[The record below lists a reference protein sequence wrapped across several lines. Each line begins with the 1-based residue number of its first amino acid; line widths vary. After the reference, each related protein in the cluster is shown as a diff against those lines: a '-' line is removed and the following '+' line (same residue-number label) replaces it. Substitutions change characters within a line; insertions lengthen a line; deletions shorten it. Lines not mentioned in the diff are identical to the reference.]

1 MPRFAST
8 AVLFASLLG
17 LTGCQGNSVDAPAN
31 TATESPRS
39 NTGLHP
45 APGVASPSTGGD
57 AATAGEVVGDASPDG
72 SVEGASTGS
81 AGTVSSDPG
90 DSTTGAAAENLPKS
104 TLPTTPAVTAA
115 DAGAPTTA
123 SPSAEEAGYVQATP
137 AGTPAELPQSRTFRP
152 EGAEQAL
159 RITYDDLDLLKWL
172 QMDPVTPDCVEKMP
186 EWLRGLNGKKVRL
199 RGFMKPHEI
208 STGFRRFIFVKD
220 TGLCCFGP
228 AGKIYDLIQV
238 TLLKGTTTDYIE
250 LTPFDVIGTFRI
262 EVAALDDTQ
271 EVYELFHID
280 DARIVRK

>member
-1 MPRFAST
+1 MPRFSRLLLLLAGLWGVIGCQPQGSSSGSPSLSTPSGAGSAAVQSVAEKVATPAAVGESGGGAGVSDGASST
-8 AVLFASLLG
+8 ATALPADPGSAAVASD
-17 LTGCQGNSVDAPAN
+17 TTKPAG
-31 TATESPRS
+31 TSPDSPPPTVPTRPESP
-39 NTGLHP
+39 
-45 APGVASPSTGGD
+45 AAS
-57 AATAGEVVGDASPDG
+57 A
-72 SVEGASTGS
+72 
-81 AGTVSSDPG
+81 
-90 DSTTGAAAENLPKS
+90 
-104 TLPTTPAVTAA
+104 
-115 DAGAPTTA
+115 
-123 SPSAEEAGYVQATP
+123 SAEEAGYVQAAAP
-137 AGTPAELPQSRTFRP
+137 GTPAELPQNRTFRP

-262 EVAALDDTQ
+262 QVVALDDTQ

-280 DARIVRK
+280 DAKIVRK

>member
-1 MPRFAST
+1 MLRFT
-8 AVLFASLLG
+8 PLVLLLAGVGG
-17 LTGCQGNSVDAPAN
+17 LIGCQPQGVSSGPASVSTPSDSAN
-31 TATESPRS
+31 AESAASPVAVGESAVKTAGSDGASPTIRESPAEPVS
-39 NTGLHP
+39 TVVAAEAKIP
-45 APGVASPSTGGD
+45 AGTPSDSLPTSPST
-57 AATAGEVVGDASPDG
+57 
-72 SVEGASTGS
+72 
-81 AGTVSSDPG
+81 
-90 DSTTGAAAENLPKS
+90 
-104 TLPTTPAVTAA
+104 
-115 DAGAPTTA
+115 APTPIPAT
-123 SPSAEEAGYVQATP
+123 SPTSARSSSAEEAGYVDAAAP
-137 AGTPAELPQSRTFRP
+137 GAPAELPQKRTFRT

-172 QMDPVTPDCVEKMP
+172 QMDPVSPDCVEKMP

-238 TLLKGTTTDYIE
+238 TLQKGTTTDYIE

-280 DARIVRK
+280 DAKIVRK

>member
-17 LTGCQGNSVDAPAN
+17 LTGCQGNSVDAPAISS
-31 TATESPRS
+31 TESPPADSES
-39 NTGLHP
+39 NPATGATSSSAGPGAPESRRPGEAETP
-45 APGVASPSTGGD
+45 AGTVDGASSGSSEAVVSDPRGSASGD
-57 AATAGEVVGDASPDG
+57 AAGTSSSATERPAEAVAAVEAGP
-72 SVEGASTGS
+72 
-81 AGTVSSDPG
+81 
-90 DSTTGAAAENLPKS
+90 
-104 TLPTTPAVTAA
+104 
-115 DAGAPTTA
+115 PTTA
-123 SPSAEEAGYVQATP
+123 SSSAEEAGYVQATP
-137 AGTPAELPQSRTFRP
+137 AGAPAELPQSRTFRP

>member
-1 MPRFAST
+1 MPRFSRLLLLLAGLWGVIGCQPQGSSSGAPSLSTPSGVGSAAVQSVAEKVANPADVGETGSGTGVSDGASSNATALPADAGST
-8 AVLFASLLG
+8 ADASD
-17 LTGCQGNSVDAPAN
+17 TTKPAG
-31 TATESPRS
+31 TPPDSPPPTVPTRTESP
-39 NTGLHP
+39 
-45 APGVASPSTGGD
+45 AAS
-57 AATAGEVVGDASPDG
+57 A
-72 SVEGASTGS
+72 
-81 AGTVSSDPG
+81 
-90 DSTTGAAAENLPKS
+90 
-104 TLPTTPAVTAA
+104 
-115 DAGAPTTA
+115 
-123 SPSAEEAGYVQATP
+123 SAEEAGYVQTAAP
-137 AGTPAELPQSRTFRP
+137 GTPSELPQNRTFRP

-250 LTPFDVIGTFRI
+250 LTPFDVIGTLRI

-280 DARIVRK
+280 DAKIVRK

>member
-1 MPRFAST
+1 MLRLPPLVLLIAGVWGLVGCQPQGSSSGSANSSPSSQRGSSTIEIVGPNPADPAAGGESAVKTGAIDGATT
-8 AVLFASLLG
+8 AVTELPIDPVATASS
-17 LTGCQGNSVDAPAN
+17 TGETKPAG
-31 TATESPRS
+31 TSPESES
-39 NTGLHP
+39 
-45 APGVASPSTGGD
+45 ASPPTSPVP
-57 AATAGEVVGDASPDG
+57 AASKTS
-72 SVEGASTGS
+72 
-81 AGTVSSDPG
+81 
-90 DSTTGAAAENLPKS
+90 
-104 TLPTTPAVTAA
+104 
-115 DAGAPTTA
+115 
-123 SPSAEEAGYVQATP
+123 SAEEAGYVQAAVP
-137 AGTPAELPQSRTFRP
+137 GTPAELPQNRAFRP
-152 EGAEQAL
+152 EGPEQAL

-172 QMDPVTPDCVEKMP
+172 QMDPVTPDCVRHMP
-186 EWLRGLNGKKVRL
+186 EWMRELNGKKVRL

-280 DARIVRK
+280 DAKIVRK

>member
-1 MPRFAST
+1 MPRIT
-8 AVLFASLLG
+8 RQLLLIAG
-17 LTGCQGNSVDAPAN
+17 LWGVIGCQPQGSSSDAPIS
-31 TATESPRS
+31 T
-39 NTGLHP
+39 
-45 APGVASPSTGGD
+45 PGVAGSSAAQSVAEKVAAPAAVGESVGGTG
-57 AATAGEVVGDASPDG
+57 VS
-72 SVEGASTGS
+72 EGASST
-81 AGTVSSDPG
+81 ATALPADPG
-90 DSTTGAAAENLPKS
+90 SIAVASDTTKPDGTSPDSPPPTVPTRPESPAASA
-104 TLPTTPAVTAA
+104 
-115 DAGAPTTA
+115 
-123 SPSAEEAGYVQATP
+123 SAEEAGYVQAAAP
-137 AGTPAELPQSRTFRP
+137 GTPAELPQHRTFRP

-262 EVAALDDTQ
+262 EIAALDDTQ

-280 DARIVRK
+280 DAKIVRK